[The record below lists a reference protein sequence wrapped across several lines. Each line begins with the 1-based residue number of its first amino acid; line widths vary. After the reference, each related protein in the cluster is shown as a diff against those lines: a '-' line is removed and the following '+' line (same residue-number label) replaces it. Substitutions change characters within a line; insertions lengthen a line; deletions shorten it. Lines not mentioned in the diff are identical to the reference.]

1 MPSRLISLTQWESNL
16 TTVWHWHKIGTF
28 KYGPLRLKSDVVR
41 ATIALMNKPENP
53 SPRANPPVTPDV
65 LEEVLRRRK
74 TLDEDARHA
83 VDAKKAIEDLIRRHT
98 PTSS

>member
-1 MPSRLISLTQWESNL
+1 
-16 TTVWHWHKIGTF
+16 
-28 KYGPLRLKSDVVR
+28 
-41 ATIALMNKPENP
+41 MNKPENP